1 MKKIVIAV
9 CDADQAYGER
19 LAAWLSQENKERFF
33 GCCFQEAGSFLEY
46 RKVRRPDIV
55 LLGEGFLGSPE
66 VWEQVQGE
74 AGGGLEGQQGT
85 LWIRLYGQGEEGDL
99 PGYKGSLPTLD
110 KYQPVSQMV
119 RDILSLY
126 QACGVKGE
134 MAPFRQE
141 LIGIYS
147 PGHSIWQTPFALAL
161 AQVLGQQER
170 VLYVSLKECAG
181 FSQWFQEEYQK
192 DLLDVMYLCL
202 TGAGAVLDCIGSAAY
217 QMEGFSYIPPAGDS
231 VCLSEVQRQ
240 DYLRF
245 VKILAEQSGYD
256 VVILDFGM
264 MVPGFFE
271 LLGECSKAYILTEAG
286 ELQEGPLHDFAQMA
300 KRQGLPM
307 LADKIS
313 YLTLPDMQPMP
324 CQRGQWL
331 QQWMWGSLG
340 DCARRLMGVQ
350 GGTD

>member
-19 LAAWLSQENKERFF
+19 LVAWISLEHKERFF
-33 GCCFQEAGSFLEY
+33 GCCFSEAGSFLEHL
-46 RKVRRPDIV
+46 KAQKPDIV
-55 LLGEGFLGSPE
+55 LLGKGFLEDPDFL
-66 VWEQVQGE
+66 EQVPK
-74 AGGGLEGQQGT
+74 EGQNGELKGQDGA
-85 LWIRLYGQGEEGDL
+85 LWAALYGQGEGDL
-99 PGYKGSLPTLD
+99 KGWAGSLPVLD
-110 KYQPVSQMV
+110 KYQPASQMV
-119 RDILSLY
+119 REILSLY
-126 QACGVKGE
+126 QGYGRREE
-134 MAPFRQE
+134 MASFQRE

-147 PGHSIWQTPFALAL
+147 PGHSIWQTPFALTL
-161 AQVLGQQER
+161 AQVLGQREQ

-181 FSQWFQEEYQK
+181 FSQWFFEEYQR

-202 TGAGAVLDCIGSAAY
+202 AGGVAVSDCIGSAAY
-217 QMEGFSYIPPAGDS
+217 QMANFAYIPPAGDS
-231 VCLSEVQRQ
+231 ICLSEVQRQ

-245 VKILAEQSGYD
+245 VRLLAKQSGYD

-271 LLGECSKAYILTEAG
+271 MLGECSKAYIVTEPG
-286 ELQEGPLHDFAQMA
+286 ELQEGPMQDFDQMA
-300 KRQGLPM
+300 KRQSQPA
-307 LADKIS
+307 LADRMS
-313 YLTLPDMQPMP
+313 YLTLPYMQPPP

-350 GGTD
+350 GGAD